1 MKKILLIE
9 DDKKI
14 ALALGLRLRSMGFET
29 AIAADAICAMAEA
42 LRFCP
47 DMILLDINLP
57 GGNGFLVAE
66 RIRSSMAIGSTP
78 IVFITASKRQENRAE
93 ARKYGASGFL
103 EKPFSIAQL
112 SEVIDTC
119 TYAEQM

>member
-14 ALALGLRLRSMGFET
+14 GMALGLRLRSMGFDT
-29 AIAADAICAMAEA
+29 TVAGDAICAMAEA
-42 LRFCP
+42 LRVCP
-47 DMILLDINLP
+47 DMVLLDINLP

-66 RIRSSMAIGSTP
+66 RIRSSMTMGSTP
-78 IVFITASKRQENRAE
+78 IVFITASKRQENRDD

-103 EKPFSIAQL
+103 EKPFSAAQL
-112 SEVIDTC
+112 SEVVDTC
-119 TYAEQM
+119 MYSE